1 MIPTRPIMFEAGLGQ
16 TYEIGVQNDKQHKH
30 DFPHR
35 GRMTG
40 ISTVLS
46 KVRANTVNLSEPSHE
61 VKPLGDPNCPQCGG
75 VGYVRFEVPVGHEK
89 FGKLESCVCRAK
101 DVAASARSRLFAMS
115 NLERLGNL
123 NFENFNASGNEK
135 ARFMTPQERNSLHQ
149 AFEVCKE
156 FDTGWLLLEGGYGCG
171 KTHLAAA
178 IANKAVGRGVP
189 TLFITV
195 PDLLDSLRFAFND
208 PETTFEQRLNEIRT
222 ADLLVLDDF
231 GTQNATA
238 WSQEKIFQIMNYR
251 YINKLPTVVTTNLM
265 LDAFEGRVRSRL
277 QDEEL
282 VRHLKISAPDY
293 RRPEETSN
301 PGISMLTLPEM
312 KKMTFG
318 NFQTREEEAG
328 RESLSTTITERQ
340 DKFGGVHKDKTVTRV
355 KVSTDDIQTLREAFA
370 SAVRFSEEPHGWLV
384 FLGGSFCGKT
394 HLAAA
399 IGNYRIALGGQAL
412 LVEVSALFD
421 YLRQS
426 FHPNSDVSFDRRFQE
441 IRAAPLLLLDNLKE
455 SGASSA
461 WTEDRLHGLLNYRY
475 NMYQPTVLTSTLDA
489 DAFALSYPSLW
500 NRLSDSS
507 RCQVISIN
515 MPSYRRVSMQS
526 RKRETV

>member
-1 MIPTRPIMFEAGLGQ
+1 
-16 TYEIGVQNDKQHKH
+16 
-30 DFPHR
+30 
-35 GRMTG
+35 MTG

-61 VKPLGDPNCPQCGG
+61 VKPLGDPNCPQCCG

-123 NFENFNASGNEK
+123 TFENFNVSGNEK
-135 ARFMTPQERNSLHQ
+135 AKFMTPQERNSLHQ

-208 PETTFEQRLNEIRT
+208 PETTFEQRFAEIRT
-222 ADLLVLDDF
+222 ADLLILDDF
-231 GTQNATA
+231 GTQNSTPWA
-238 WSQEKIFQIMNYR
+238 QEKIFQILNFR
-251 YINKLPTVVTTNLM
+251 YINKLKTVITTNLM

-277 QDEEL
+277 QDDEL
-282 VRHLKISAPDY
+282 VQHLKISAPDY
-293 RRPEETSN
+293 RRSEETSN
-301 PGISMLTLPEM
+301 PGISMLTLPEL
-312 KKMTFG
+312 KTMTFQ
-318 NFQTREEEAG
+318 NFQTREEEVG
-328 RESLSTTITERQ
+328 REVMTTTITERQ
-340 DKFGGVHKDKTVTRV
+340 DKFGAVHKDKEVTRV
-355 KVSTDDIQTLREAFA
+355 KVSTDDTNGMRVVTSA
-370 SAVRFSEEPHGWLV
+370 AVRFSEEPHGWLV
-384 FLGGSFCGKT
+384 LLGGSFCGKT

-399 IGNYRIALGGQAL
+399 IGNYRIALGGQAI
-412 LVEVSALFD
+412 LVEVSSLFD

-426 FHPNSDVSFDRRFQE
+426 FRPNSEVSFDRRFQE
-441 IRAAPLLLLDNLKE
+441 IRATPLLILDNLKE
-455 SGASSA
+455 SNVSA
-461 WTEDRLHGLLNYRY
+461 PWVEDKLHSLLNYRY
-475 NMYQPTVLTSTLDA
+475 NLRQPTVLTSTLGA

-500 NRLSDSS
+500 NKISDSS
-507 RCQVISIN
+507 MCQIHSIH
-515 MPSYRRVSMQS
+515 MPPYRRVLRQTQ
-526 RKRETV
+526 KKEIA